1 MVISQVRDEDLVSSW
16 RPSLSLSLGASGR
29 RIGSSRASRVRRPR
43 NGKTTLRYVTVW
55 GHLLG
60 GEQAGGVR
68 GFYIGAALTQASLI
82 LCQCVRTCVSA

>member
-1 MVISQVRDEDLVSSW
+1 MVLSQVRDEDLVSSW

-68 GFYIGAALTQASLI
+68 GFYIGAATLRRHLLFFANV
-82 LCQCVRTCVSA
+82 CVPA